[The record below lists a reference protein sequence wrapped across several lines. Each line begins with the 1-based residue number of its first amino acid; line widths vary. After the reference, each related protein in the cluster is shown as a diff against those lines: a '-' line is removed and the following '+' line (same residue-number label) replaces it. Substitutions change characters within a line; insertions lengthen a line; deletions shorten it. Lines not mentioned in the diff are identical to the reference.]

1 MNAADRPPSDW
12 MPGLDRLRA
21 LAALAVLFGHGGY
34 FLIALWPNYD
44 VFAAVAWLGT
54 DAFFALSGFLLVRAI
69 LREPPRR
76 VDQVQGFIVW
86 RVWRILPL
94 FWIALLAQALLARV
108 DAGTWPSTFT
118 SFIVLTQNLAQ
129 PHPRFFG
136 EAWNLPLLMGFS
148 LALPWMAYVAARSH
162 RMASRLALLLAVALL
177 LGLVVRGLWV
187 DALNLSWDEGVR
199 KVVLARLD
207 SCIYGAL
214 AACLVSMWPRLSTQR
229 RVLGVFAG
237 GLLLLALAGFFL
249 LARDTSMVARVALL
263 ALSGIGFALA
273 CLAWSTTTGAP
284 ASSATR
290 WLAQRSYALYLCNM
304 PVLLG
309 MMQLGFVQTP
319 QAGRGLLLFVVWLFL
334 SCGVA
339 EAVHRWLERPLL
351 ASRTRSVSAAA
362 SATSR

>member
-1 MNAADRPPSDW
+1 VVQARLA
-12 MPGLDRLRA
+12 GLDGLRVF
-21 LAALAVLFGHGGY
+21 AAFCVLFAHGGY
-34 FLIALWPNYD
+34 FLFAAWPHFDAY
-44 VFAAVAWLGT
+44 VFAGWLGT
-54 DAFFALSGFLLVRAI
+54 EVFFALAGFLLIAQ
-69 LREPPRR
+69 LLAQPPRSAR
-76 VDQVQGFIVW
+76 GIREWWTW
-86 RVWRILPL
+86 RAWRILPL
-94 FWIALLAQALLARV
+94 FWLALALHVVLAQFAQNAPGIEAAGFVVLA
-108 DAGTWPSTFT
+108 
-118 SFIVLTQNLAQ
+118 QNLAWT
-129 PHPRFFG
+129 HPAFFG

-148 LALPWMAYVAARSH
+148 LVLPWMAYVAARSH

-214 AACLVSMWPRLSTQR
+214 AACLVSMWPGLSTQR
-229 RVLGVFAG
+229 RVLGVLAG
-237 GLLLLALAGFFL
+237 GVLLLALAGFFL
-249 LARDTSMVARVALL
+249 LARDTSVVARIALFT
-263 ALSGIGFALA
+263 LSGIGFALA

-284 ASSATR
+284 PSSATR

-351 ASRTRSVSAAA
+351 ASRARSVSAAA